1 MACKLSKRL
10 NSFDRDRRRCLG
22 SLTRRSASAGIE
34 QSPKEFCKDGRFN
47 FSGEI
52 FRGKI
57 LHVHL
62 FFFSSWYLV
71 LSKPQ
76 GRARPSLTCR
86 LLSCNFPFLYFGF
99 LFFFVMT
106 KYVNASYSRVG
117 SRATRLLNSKKLRS
131 AKRFQSLMYFVFI
144 TCGEVDP
151 HPAMLHKTNVDR
163 QSLVSKCVLPV

>member
-1 MACKLSKRL
+1 MNTSSRRIGINSNVYKRGRLNFVMKTLEMFYKNKIRCNNTVILPPFADTSALCRAHTAPSVFSKQTKKTFQSSLFCFFMACKLSKRL

-62 FFFSSWYLV
+62 FFFLV
-71 LSKPQ
+71 IFS
-76 GRARPSLTCR
+76 
-86 LLSCNFPFLYFGF
+86 
-99 LFFFVMT
+99 V
-106 KYVNASYSRVG
+106 V
-117 SRATRLLNSKKLRS
+117 
-131 AKRFQSLMYFVFI
+131 
-144 TCGEVDP
+144 
-151 HPAMLHKTNVDR
+151 
-163 QSLVSKCVLPV
+163 